1 MSGKYLEPRVF
12 RSPYSKLS
20 ERVSAGSI
28 LWALLLGPIYF
39 WRKRAPVEALV
50 LAIVDGL
57 LWFAPDDILGLG
69 FSDLDLASP
78 LVWIGCA
85 CAAPALLSAC
95 YLRKG
100 WAQVA

>member
-1 MSGKYLEPRVF
+1 M
-12 RSPYSKLS
+12 
-20 ERVSAGSI
+20 
-28 LWALLLGPIYF
+28 
-39 WRKRAPVEALV
+39 

-69 FSDLDLASP
+69 FSDLDLAGP
-78 LVWIGCA
+78 LIWIGCA
-85 CAAPALLSAC
+85 SAAPALLSAC